1 VKGVLTFVL
10 ILILGGKFV
19 WHTRD
24 FLKPDS
30 AFQLPIEQPG

>member
-19 WHTRD
+19 WHARD
-24 FLKPDS
+24 FLKPNS
-30 AFQLPIEQPG
+30 AFELPIEQPG